1 MSTCFVVPGLMLFRG
16 GKELGKSWKHY
27 CVCILLDMGR
37 NYLNKISN
45 FEKKSSSDDENG
57 EKGCLNQENHQ
68 DMGYTYKQCRIDVTG
83 RVEKY

>member
-1 MSTCFVVPGLMLFRG
+1 
-16 GKELGKSWKHY
+16 
-27 CVCILLDMGR
+27 MGR

-45 FEKKSSSDDENG
+45 FEKNSSSGDENG
-57 EKGCLNQENHQ
+57 ENECKDQGNHQ

>member
-1 MSTCFVVPGLMLFRG
+1 
-16 GKELGKSWKHY
+16 
-27 CVCILLDMGR
+27 VCILLDMGR